1 LERWAFLSNEHESH
15 YVFDLLYNNT
25 TDIQPS
31 IHSTD
36 THGTNEVNF
45 AILAF
50 FGYQFAPRYK
60 DIRGKMGTLYGFKH
74 PSQYDKE
81 SLFKPASKANTK
93 LILAE
98 EDNIQHILASLAL
111 KVTRQS
117 VIIAKLSSYPR
128 KNRTKKALWELDNLR
143 RSLHLLNYVDSP
155 QFQRNIQRALNRG
168 ESYHKLV
175 RAVAYANGG
184 KLRVRTDQ
192 EQQLWSECSRLLA
205 NCIIYYNACILS
217 ELLERAERR
226 QDYQRADAIKR
237 ANPAS
242 WKHVNLYGAY
252 SFLDIGD
259 GVDLQEL
266 VNLLEAARGRGAAAP
281 D

>member
-1 LERWAFLSNEHESH
+1 
-15 YVFDLLYNNT
+15 
-25 TDIQPS
+25 
-31 IHSTD
+31 
-36 THGTNEVNF
+36 
-45 AILAF
+45 LA
-50 FGYQFAPRYK
+50 
-60 DIRGKMGTLYGFKH
+60 
-74 PSQYDKE
+74 
-81 SLFKPASKANTK
+81 
-93 LILAE
+93 
-98 EDNIQHILASLAL
+98 
-111 KVTRQS
+111 
-117 VIIAKLSSYPR
+117 
-128 KNRTKKALWELDNLR
+128 
-143 RSLHLLNYVDSP
+143 
-155 QFQRNIQRALNRG
+155 
-168 ESYHKLV
+168 

-226 QDYQRADAIKR
+226 QDYERGDAIKR

-242 WKHVNLYGAY
+242 WKHANLYGAY

-266 VNLLEAARGRGAAAP
+266 VNLLEAARGRGDAAP

>member
-1 LERWAFLSNEHESH
+1 
-15 YVFDLLYNNT
+15 
-25 TDIQPS
+25 
-31 IHSTD
+31 
-36 THGTNEVNF
+36 
-45 AILAF
+45 
-50 FGYQFAPRYK
+50 
-60 DIRGKMGTLYGFKH
+60 M
-74 PSQYDKE
+74 
-81 SLFKPASKANTK
+81 
-93 LILAE
+93 
-98 EDNIQHILASLAL
+98 
-111 KVTRQS
+111 
-117 VIIAKLSSYPR
+117 
-128 KNRTKKALWELDNLR
+128 
-143 RSLHLLNYVDSP
+143 
-155 QFQRNIQRALNRG
+155 
-168 ESYHKLV
+168 
-175 RAVAYANGG
+175 
-184 KLRVRTDQ
+184 RVRTDQ

-242 WKHVNLYGAY
+242 WKHVNLSGAY

>member
-1 LERWAFLSNEHESH
+1 VANHVPLNARIIGANEHESH

-50 FGYQFAPRYK
+50 FGY
-60 DIRGKMGTLYGFKH
+60 
-74 PSQYDKE
+74 
-81 SLFKPASKANTK
+81 
-93 LILAE
+93 
-98 EDNIQHILASLAL
+98 
-111 KVTRQS
+111 
-117 VIIAKLSSYPR
+117 
-128 KNRTKKALWELDNLR
+128 WELDNLR

>member
-1 LERWAFLSNEHESH
+1 MSASTISPSRRRNVRWPMA
-15 YVFDLLYNNT
+15 T
-25 TDIQPS
+25 TAWQVGCCS
-31 IHSTD
+31 
-36 THGTNEVNF
+36 F
-45 AILAF
+45 CRQAI
-50 FGYQFAPRYK
+50 
-60 DIRGKMGTLYGFKH
+60 
-74 PSQYDKE
+74 S
-81 SLFKPASKANTK
+81 
-93 LILAE
+93 
-98 EDNIQHILASLAL
+98 
-111 KVTRQS
+111 RQ
-117 VIIAKLSSYPR
+117 
-128 KNRTKKALWELDNLR
+128 R
-143 RSLHLLNYVDSP
+143 RC
-155 QFQRNIQRALNRG
+155 F
-168 ESYHKLV
+168 
-175 RAVAYANGG
+175 
-184 KLRVRTDQ
+184 
-192 EQQLWSECSRLLA
+192 SRSA

>member
-1 LERWAFLSNEHESH
+1 MLRLARVGQFTVSKWA
-15 YVFDLLYNNT
+15 V
-25 TDIQPS
+25 
-31 IHSTD
+31 
-36 THGTNEVNF
+36 
-45 AILAF
+45 
-50 FGYQFAPRYK
+50 
-60 DIRGKMGTLYGFKH
+60 
-74 PSQYDKE
+74 SQY
-81 SLFKPASKANTK
+81 
-93 LILAE
+93 
-98 EDNIQHILASLAL
+98 
-111 KVTRQS
+111 
-117 VIIAKLSSYPR
+117 
-128 KNRTKKALWELDNLR
+128 
-143 RSLHLLNYVDSP
+143 
-155 QFQRNIQRALNRG
+155 RNH
-168 ESYHKLV
+168 HKLV

-184 KLRVRTDQ
+184 KLRARTDQ

-226 QDYQRADAIKR
+226 QDYQRADPIKR

-266 VNLLEAARGRGAAAP
+266 VNLLEASRGTGPATS